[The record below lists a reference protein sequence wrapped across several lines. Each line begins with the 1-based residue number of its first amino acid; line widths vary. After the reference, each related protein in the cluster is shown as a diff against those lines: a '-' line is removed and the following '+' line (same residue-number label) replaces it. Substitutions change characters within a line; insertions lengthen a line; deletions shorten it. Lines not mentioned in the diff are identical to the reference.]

1 MRDVLLAFGRG
12 LVKVLISLLI
22 GAGAGLLA
30 LGIAGRDKPDLW
42 KLPGPQPEVLLGVGV
57 GLLTAGALMAV
68 LFLFSRRRTPDAERD
83 HAAART
89 SRSEPAAEHRF
100 QGGE

>member
-1 MRDVLLAFGRG
+1 MQDVLLALGRG

-22 GAGAGLLA
+22 GAGAGLLT

-42 KLPGPQPEVLLGVGV
+42 QRPGPQPEVLLGVGV

-68 LFLFSRRRTPDAERD
+68 LFLFSRRRA
-83 HAAART
+83 
-89 SRSEPAAEHRF
+89 PAADRGGPGPGREEHRR
-100 QGGE
+100 E